1 MQKRPL
7 LSIIIPVYNAADFLP
22 ACLQSAALQCPE
34 NSEIIAVEDGSTDAS
49 AQVLTS
55 LTSRYAHLR
64 VITQP
69 NQGPAAAR
77 QAGVKACSGE
87 YVLFLDADDAL
98 PADYAAQL
106 LQKATQTK
114 ADLVL
119 APVARWNGQTP
130 GPSAPTGSWF
140 PATVLQGAQKAVLFE
155 DFDVV
160 MPLYGKLIARH
171 LLEQITDWGS
181 AYRNGED
188 IPVSVALLAR
198 AEKIALVPTTCY
210 IYRLRENSQSRQR
223 AGQFAG
229 LLDGFLRARQELK
242 KRGVYALFAR
252 GFEYVC
258 RACLTSFI
266 ETYGLTQEEETLL
279 ARARV
284 QLTVPCKIWHGRR
297 WRFRMRQYGFELYL
311 KYGFPYARLV
321 SWLRRIYGCG
331 RRNEK

>member
-1 MQKRPL
+1 MQKRPAI
-7 LSIIIPVYNAADFLP
+7 SIIIPVYNAAHFLP
-22 ACLQSAALQCPE
+22 ACLQSAVLQCPE
-34 NSEIIAVEDGSTDAS
+34 NSEIIAVDDGSTDTS

-77 QAGVKACSGE
+77 QTGVKASSGE
-87 YVLFLDADDAL
+87 YILFLDADDVL

-106 LQKATQTK
+106 LKKATQTK

-119 APVARWNGQTP
+119 AAVARWNGQTP
-130 GPSAPTGSWF
+130 VPSAPGGSWF
-140 PATVLQGAQKAVLFE
+140 SSTVLQGAQKAVLFE

-188 IPVSVALLAR
+188 IPVSVALLAC

-210 IYRLRENSQSRQR
+210 IYRLRENSQSRER

-242 KRGVYALFAR
+242 NRGVYSLFAR

-258 RACLTSFI
+258 RVCLTSFM
-266 ETYGLTQEEETLL
+266 ETYGLTQEEETRLAH
-279 ARARV
+279 ARA
-284 QLTVPCKIWHGRR
+284 QLTVPRKIWHGRP
-297 WRFRMRQYGFELYL
+297 WRFRVRQYGFELCL
-311 KYGFPYARLV
+311 KYGFSYARLV
-321 SWLRRIYGCG
+321 LWARRVYGRG
-331 RRNEK
+331 RRSEK